1 MEEENK
7 IIVSIDPVN
16 IQGTKKILNQLINCI
31 CKIKIKEEYTTGFFC
46 KIPFKNETIKVFI
59 TNYHFLIE
67 KNLKENKKLILLL
80 NNEKEAI
87 KIDLFI
93 ERKVYLN
100 KEYDITIIE
109 LKDEDKIKDYLEL
122 DDNLFKDNSEI
133 IYKNKSIYT
142 LHYQNGKNAC
152 VSYGLLNNKDKYNI
166 MHNCSTDNG
175 SFGSPILNL
184 QNNKV
189 IGIHNQNSIKYNI
202 GTLLNLPIIDF
213 INKNFMEEEK
223 DLIIINNKNFKI
235 IKKLG
240 EGGFGKVIQVLN
252 KSDNKY
258 YAIKQIPIKEEK
270 EEKIEEILNE
280 AKILSKFNCNNIVKY
295 YDCYKDNNNIYI
307 LIEYCKEGNLKS
319 FIKKYI
325 DNNTLIEE
333 KIISNIIKQICIG
346 IKEIHNKKIVHR
358 DLKPE
363 NIFINDN
370 MNIKIGDFGIS
381 KQLNSYQTHALTK
394 NKTMSEYYVSPEISI
409 KGIYNEKA
417 DIYSLGCIIYELF
430 TLNIYYNDLIMKDIK
445 KINSDLYNNKW
456 QKLMD
461 SLLQIDYKKRF
472 DINQVNKFLEDEL
485 NIKDSIEDKI
495 IGEIHIKKE
504 DINKDIR
511 IINSFE
517 NVKREL
523 KLKDDDDFK
532 YLNEKEIKE
541 NIEIKINGK
550 IIEFTYYYKFNKEG
564 KNIIEYSFKN
574 ILTKTCFIFYDCISL
589 INLDF
594 SNFNTQNV
602 INMSYMFYNC
612 YSLIS
617 LDLSKFN
624 TQKVND
630 MSYMFYQCK
639 SLKSLDLSNF
649 NTQVVINMS
658 NMFDNCSSLKSL
670 DLSNFNTQNVTFMS
684 FMFYNCN
691 SLKKENIKTKDVKS
705 FKEFTN
711 NLIK

>member
-142 LHYQNGKNAC
+142 LHYQNGKNA
-152 VSYGLLNNKDKYNI
+152 
-166 MHNCSTDNG
+166 NCSTDNG

-394 NKTMSEYYVSPEISI
+394 NKTMSEYYVSPEIKI

-430 TLNIYYNDLIMKDIK
+430 TLNIYYNDLIMNDIK

-485 NIKDSIEDKI
+485 NIKDSIENKI

>member
-485 NIKDSIEDKI
+485 NIKDSIENKI

>member
-16 IQGTKKILNQLINCI
+16 IEGTKKILNQLINCI

-67 KNLKENKKLILLL
+67 KNLKENKKLFLLL

-485 NIKDSIEDKI
+485 NIKDSIENKI

>member
-7 IIVSIDPVN
+7 IIVSIEPVN

-485 NIKDSIEDKI
+485 NIKDSIENKI

-630 MSYMFYQCK
+630 ISYMFYQCK
-639 SLKSLDLSNF
+639 SLKSLNLSNF
-649 NTQVVINMS
+649 NTQVVISMS

>member
-7 IIVSIDPVN
+7 IIVSIEPVN

-485 NIKDSIEDKI
+485 NIKDSIENKI

-639 SLKSLDLSNF
+639 SLKSLNLSNF

>member
-485 NIKDSIEDKI
+485 NIKDSIENKI

-639 SLKSLDLSNF
+639 ALESLDLSNF

-711 NLIK
+711 HLVK

>member
-1 MEEENK
+1 MEEEKK

-370 MNIKIGDFGIS
+370 MNIKIGDFGI
-381 KQLNSYQTHALTK
+381 
-394 NKTMSEYYVSPEISI
+394 
-409 KGIYNEKA
+409 
-417 DIYSLGCIIYELF
+417 
-430 TLNIYYNDLIMKDIK
+430 
-445 KINSDLYNNKW
+445 
-456 QKLMD
+456 
-461 SLLQIDYKKRF
+461 
-472 DINQVNKFLEDEL
+472 
-485 NIKDSIEDKI
+485 
-495 IGEIHIKKE
+495 
-504 DINKDIR
+504 
-511 IINSFE
+511 
-517 NVKREL
+517 
-523 KLKDDDDFK
+523 
-532 YLNEKEIKE
+532 
-541 NIEIKINGK
+541 
-550 IIEFTYYYKFNKEG
+550 
-564 KNIIEYSFKN
+564 
-574 ILTKTCFIFYDCISL
+574 
-589 INLDF
+589 
-594 SNFNTQNV
+594 
-602 INMSYMFYNC
+602 
-612 YSLIS
+612 
-617 LDLSKFN
+617 
-624 TQKVND
+624 
-630 MSYMFYQCK
+630 
-639 SLKSLDLSNF
+639 
-649 NTQVVINMS
+649 
-658 NMFDNCSSLKSL
+658 
-670 DLSNFNTQNVTFMS
+670 
-684 FMFYNCN
+684 
-691 SLKKENIKTKDVKS
+691 
-705 FKEFTN
+705 
-711 NLIK
+711 